1 MPARPL
7 TTLLLASAVALGITS
22 TADAATVTRVLD
34 GDTIKVRDGKR
45 SRTVDLLGVEAPACH
60 AAAAKQALQRLLPRK
75 ATVRLQRDGG
85 AGKGRYVHRGATLVN
100 AALLRQ
106 GAVKAT
112 ANVATLKLG
121 STLRDAEQQARTAK
135 RGLWATCPAPPAG
148 QPPANPDDP
157 VQRARKDL
165 AGRVFIRVTA
175 TTFSSSESH
184 LHLCSDGRF
193 VEDVSTYNEFGGG
206 SESPLPDSDATH
218 QRYRGGWEV
227 VAAEYRPEGAGA
239 RVRRLNDDG
248 TETFVDFVAT
258 SSGVTVNG
266 APVSTQMSGIC
277 G

>member
-7 TTLLLASAVALGITS
+7 TTLLLASAVALGITA
-22 TADAATVTRVLD
+22 TADAATVTRIVD

-75 ATVRLQRDGG
+75 ATVRLQRDG
-85 AGKGRYVHRGATLVN
+85 ANKGRYVHRGATHVN
-100 AALLRQ
+100 VALLRQ

-112 ANVATLKLG
+112 AGVATLRLG
-121 STLRDAEQQARTAK
+121 STLSAAEQQARAAK
-135 RGLWATCPAPPAG
+135 RGLWATCPEPAPG
-148 QPPANPDDP
+148 QPPASPDDP

-165 AGRVFIRVTA
+165 AGRVFIRITA
-175 TTFSSSESH
+175 TTFSSTESH

-193 VEDVSTYNEFGGG
+193 VEDVSTYSQFGGG

-218 QRYRGGWEV
+218 QRYGGGWEV

-258 SSGVTVNG
+258 GAGVTVNG
-266 APVSTQMSGIC
+266 APVSTQTSGIC
-277 G
+277 T